1 MHYRLALTS
10 GLILASFVSITPVA
24 LAEVTFNN
32 LTSGVL
38 EPVGGD
44 DKVLESVNPTTLAVS
59 IPYNTVANITV
70 LPLSLV
76 FGASN
81 DPNGTKRLAI
91 VNFGSTSLRSDVS
104 NNTATLAPGE
114 TNLEVRLRVER
125 PVAFIAG
132 TYNYAVNLNVTITP
146 P

>member
-1 MHYRLALTS
+1 M
-10 GLILASFVSITPVA
+10 
-24 LAEVTFNN
+24 
-32 LTSGVL
+32 
-38 EPVGGD
+38 
-44 DKVLESVNPTTLAVS
+44 
-59 IPYNTVANITV
+59 
-70 LPLSLV
+70 
-76 FGASN
+76 
-81 DPNGTKRLAI
+81 
-91 VNFGSTSLRSDVS
+91 S